1 MRDRHQLGVQAFFER
16 VNPYALQEMTAVM
29 LETARKG
36 YWLPGDERLQEL
48 SMLHADLVGR
58 FGASGTGFVN
68 DNRALRT
75 FIAQQLGDK
84 DVRQAYQDALQTAN
98 AGASVN
104 TDKAL
109 VLQKTND
116 GPLGNPAQPAASS
129 DAAQAQPTNK
139 AQQPNKDEQ
148 TTLSLRPSGALLA
161 VLTGVVLALGALVW
175 WLRRRHAGVGA

>member
-1 MRDRHQLGVQAFFER
+1 M
-16 VNPYALQEMTAVM
+16 NPYALQEMTAVM

-75 FIAQQLGDK
+75 FIAQQLGDE

-116 GPLGNPAQPAASS
+116 GPLGNPTQPAASTM
-129 DAAQAQPTNK
+129 Q
-139 AQQPNKDEQ
+139 
-148 TTLSLRPSGALLA
+148 
-161 VLTGVVLALGALVW
+161 
-175 WLRRRHAGVGA
+175 RRHSPPIRRSSPIRMSKPR